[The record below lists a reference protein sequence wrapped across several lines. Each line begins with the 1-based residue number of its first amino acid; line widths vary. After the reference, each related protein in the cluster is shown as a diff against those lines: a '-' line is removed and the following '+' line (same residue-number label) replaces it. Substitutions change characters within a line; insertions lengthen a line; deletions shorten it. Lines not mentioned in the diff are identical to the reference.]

1 MRLRQ
6 ICLVAQQLLPAIG
19 ELQRIFGLGPGFK
32 DEGVSRWGLENR
44 VVPLGNEFIEVV
56 APAVENTSAGRYLS
70 KRQGNGGYL
79 VILQCE
85 DGLAHRK
92 RLTEM
97 GIRTIFTADR
107 EPDYW
112 LTQYHPAD
120 CNGILLEIDSVN
132 AALDYQDPQCDW
144 PPAGPH
150 WRDNVKTDV
159 TGALVG
165 IELQDANPQKF
176 AELWS
181 DILDIPVLEQQGIL
195 RMRLTNAE
203 IRFVEAAD
211 GRGSGIRGL
220 DIRVVDRQTLLE
232 QAAAAGCA
240 MSDTEIVLCGTH
252 FFLV

>member
-6 ICLVAQQLLPAIG
+6 ICLVAEQLLPAIG
-19 ELQRIFGLGPGFK
+19 ELQRILGLGQGFK
-32 DEGVSRWGLENR
+32 DEGVAQWGLENR

-56 APAVENTSAGRYLS
+56 APVEENTSAGRYLAT
-70 KRQGNGGYL
+70 RGGNGGY
-79 VILQCE
+79 VVVLQCE

-97 GIRTIFTADR
+97 GIRTVFTGDR
-107 EPDYW
+107 DPNYW

-144 PPAGPH
+144 PPAGPD

-159 TGALVG
+159 TAEMVG
-165 IELQDANPQKF
+165 LELQGPDPKRF

-181 DILDIPVLEQQGIL
+181 DILDIPVFQQDGVL
-195 RMRLTNAE
+195 QMRLSNAE
-203 IRFVEAAD
+203 IRFVEAVD
-211 GRGSGIRGL
+211 GRDCGIRGL
-220 DIRVVDRQTLLE
+220 DIRVADRQFVLE
-232 QAAAAGCA
+232 QAAAAGCRI
-240 MSDTEIVLCGTH
+240 SDTEIVVCGTR